1 MQIHKPMTTMF
12 SFNQSAN
19 LLQFNS
25 QPSCQEL
32 PPTPYP
38 ISTNTNT
45 TVCTSPEASIFSLQS
60 VPNKRSKFSRKNRPA
75 NLTIPKRINSYS
87 DNTLESFT
95 PLPVITAK
103 SSPTA
108 SKITDDI
115 ILGSEYDAADLK
127 VYQNFNVTKVLT
139 IMSDEFELPKEVKET
154 VEHKYLKLNDTSSDD
169 ISCFFDEAIEF
180 MGSEGVT
187 LVHCRAGISRSSTLV
202 MAYLIREKRW
212 TLNEAFTFTKS
223 KRSCVAPN
231 FGFLGQLQILQ
242 DQLQISAKD

>member
-1 MQIHKPMTTMF
+1 MMF
-12 SFNQSAN
+12 SFNQSATF
-19 LLQFNS
+19 QFSS

-38 ISTNTNT
+38 NT
-45 TVCTSPEASIFSLQS
+45 TTDTPSVFNLQS
-60 VPNKRSKFSRKNRPA
+60 VPNKRTKFSRKNRPA

-108 SKITDDI
+108 SKITDKI
-115 ILGSEYDAADLK
+115 ILGSEYDASDLK
-127 VYQNFNVTKVLT
+127 VYRAHNVTKVLS
-139 IMSDEFELPKEVKET
+139 IMSDEFQSIPVEVKDSI
-154 VEHKYLKLNDTSSDD
+154 EHRYLKLNDTSGDD

-202 MAYLIREKRW
+202 MAYLIQEKRW
-212 TLNEAFTFTKS
+212 TLNEAFTFTKA

-231 FGFLGQLQILQ
+231 FGFLGQLQTLQ
-242 DQLQISAKD
+242 DQLEISEKD